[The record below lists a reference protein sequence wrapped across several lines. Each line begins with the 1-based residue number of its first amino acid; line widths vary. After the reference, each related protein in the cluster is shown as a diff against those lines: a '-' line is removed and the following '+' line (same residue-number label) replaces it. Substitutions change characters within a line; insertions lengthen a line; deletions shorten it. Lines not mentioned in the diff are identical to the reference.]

1 MNLRSAVLLAG
12 ILGLSSGLALA
23 QTDTIINAGDESTVD
38 TSTGTLTV
46 KSVNAP
52 KDGFLVVHVVTDGK
66 PGAVIGHAEVK
77 EGENSGVPVIL
88 DTTPKTGDE
97 LALML
102 HDDTGTAGKYEF
114 GMDGSKEDAPTMADG
129 KPVMVTVTVK

>member
-52 KDGFLVVHVVTDGK
+52 KDGFLVVHVMADGK
-66 PGAVIGHAEVK
+66 PGEVIGHAAVK

-88 DTTPKTGDE
+88 DTTPKSGDE

-102 HDDTGTAGKYEF
+102 HDDTGTTGKYEF
-114 GMDGSKEDAPTMADG
+114 GMDGSKEDAPTRADG